1 MAGKESNKIISRR
14 IANAWV
20 SAVVSITLV
29 LLLIG
34 VVSLILVNT
43 GSVADYLK
51 ENMRV
56 SVIMGQSVSED
67 EAMSFKKTLDRK
79 VFVRSS
85 EFISK
90 ERGISEMTEMLG
102 DDFLSVFDAA
112 PIPVSIDLT
121 VKAEYVNSDSL
132 DVIRDVISASPLVDE
147 IVYQRSLVD
156 ALNDNLRKIFLV
168 LAAFIALMLFI
179 SFVLISNTVRLNV
192 YNRRFTVHTMKLV
205 GATKRFIRAPFMV
218 QGLFQGLVSSMT
230 AVLVLLGLLFLVKKQ
245 FAQFFE
251 IFTCPQL
258 VAVLAII
265 VVSGV
270 ALCVVST
277 YFVVGRLVSRS
288 REDLYF

>member
-20 SAVVSITLV
+20 SSIVSITLV

-34 VVSLILVNT
+34 VVSLMLVNT

-56 SVIMGQSVSED
+56 SVIMGQSVSEP
-67 EAMSFKKTLDRK
+67 EAQGFKETLDSN

-90 ERGISEMTEMLG
+90 ERGIREMTEMLG

-121 VKAEYVNSDSL
+121 VKSEYVNSDSL

-156 ALNDNLRKIFLV
+156 ALNENLRKIFIV
-168 LAAFIALMLFI
+168 LGAFIALMLFI
-179 SFVLISNTVRLNV
+179 
-192 YNRRFTVHTMKLV
+192 
-205 GATKRFIRAPFMV
+205 
-218 QGLFQGLVSSMT
+218 
-230 AVLVLLGLLFLVKKQ
+230 
-245 FAQFFE
+245 
-251 IFTCPQL
+251 
-258 VAVLAII
+258 
-265 VVSGV
+265 
-270 ALCVVST
+270 
-277 YFVVGRLVSRS
+277 
-288 REDLYF
+288 

>member
-1 MAGKESNKIISRR
+1 MAGRESNKIISRR

-20 SAVVSITLV
+20 SAIVSITLV

-56 SVIMGQSVSED
+56 SVIMGQSVSEG
-67 EAMSFKKTLDRK
+67 EAMSYKKTLDRK

-90 ERGISEMTEMLG
+90 ERGISEMSEMLG

-132 DVIRDVISASPLVDE
+132 DVIRDIITASPLVDE

-168 LAAFIALMLFI
+168 LAAVIGLMLFI

-192 YNRRFTVHTMKLV
+192 YNRRFTIHTMKLV
-205 GATKRFIRAPFMV
+205 GATKRFIRAPFLV
-218 QGLFQGLVSSMT
+218 QGLFQGLLSSMS
-230 AVLVLLGLLFLVKKQ
+230 AILVLLAILLLVKKE

-251 IFTCPQL
+251 IFTFPQL
-258 VAVLAII
+258 LSVLLII
-265 VVSGV
+265 IASGV
-270 ALCVVST
+270 VLCIAST
-277 YFVVGRLVSRS
+277 YFVVGRLVSQN

>member
-20 SAVVSITLV
+20 SSIVSITLV

-56 SVIMGQSVSED
+56 SVIMGQSVSEG
-67 EAMSFKKTLDRK
+67 EALSFKKTLDKK

-90 ERGISEMTEMLG
+90 ERGIAEMADMLG

-121 VKAEYVNSDSL
+121 VKAEYVNADSL

-156 ALNDNLRKIFLV
+156 ALNDNLKKIFLV

-179 SFVLISNTVRLNV
+179 SVVLINNTVRLNV

-205 GATKRFIRAPFMV
+205 GATKRFIRAPFMI
-218 QGLFQGLVSSMT
+218 QGLFQGLLSAMAAT
-230 AVLVLLGLLFLVKKQ
+230 LVLLGLLFLVKKE
-245 FAQFFE
+245 FVQFFE
-251 IFTCPQL
+251 IFTLPQL
-258 VAVLAII
+258 LAVIAII
-265 VVSGV
+265 LVSGV
-270 ALCVVST
+270 VLCVTST
-277 YFVVGRLVSRS
+277 YFVVGRLVAQNK
-288 REDLYF
+288 EDLYF